1 MTGLGQFATQRSHN
15 TKQVLYIHIH
25 THTFSSPPDLEKN
38 KFQLLE
44 KT

>member
-1 MTGLGQFATQRSHN
+1 MTGLGQFATQGSHN
-15 TKQVLYIHIH
+15 TKQVLYIY
-25 THTFSSPPDLEKN
+25 TFSSPPDLEKN